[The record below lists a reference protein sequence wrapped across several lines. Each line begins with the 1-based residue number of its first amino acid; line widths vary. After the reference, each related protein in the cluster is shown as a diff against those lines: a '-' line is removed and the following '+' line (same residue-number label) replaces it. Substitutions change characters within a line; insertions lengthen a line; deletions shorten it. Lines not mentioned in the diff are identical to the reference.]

1 MPNNQ
6 GIKDDDRCQGIKKN
20 GDRCQYKGKHDGY
33 CGIHCPK
40 TPPKDVNLCRNA
52 ILIQKKWRRYE
63 VRKYMEKLMID
74 KKDND
79 NLHNDT
85 SLFTLQPSSEIRI
98 PIIYEINLDTKR
110 LRVKESFPELY
121 EWFCRRKGETT
132 DFRCPHTRCILSE
145 DDKNKLIDSF
155 RGYNKFIGF
164 NKNIKTLFESLFEI
178 CIELDNS
185 TNIFFTQIFAL
196 KFNINLLQKY
206 VSEIEHHLIP
216 EFGINPLSLDNG
228 IINKYI
234 QINTIVYN
242 INKMVSN
249 GSIKLVASPELP
261 LDNNKMPLN
270 NDGQP
275 LLKNGYMY
283 GKLISAIKLI
293 EYKKYI
299 IEKLKDFCMING
311 EINWSR
317 LSIITDSV
325 ILDYIV
331 SKHVNANNSINTL
344 LTLED
349 NPYQKLVK

>member
-1 MPNNQ
+1 
-6 GIKDDDRCQGIKKN
+6 
-20 GDRCQYKGKHDGY
+20 
-33 CGIHCPK
+33 
-40 TPPKDVNLCRNA
+40 
-52 ILIQKKWRRYE
+52 
-63 VRKYMEKLMID
+63 MEKLMID

-79 NLHNDT
+79 NLQNDT
-85 SLFTLQPSSEIRI
+85 SLFTMLPPSEIRI
-98 PIIYEINLDTKR
+98 PIIYEINSDTKP
-110 LRVKESFPELY
+110 LRFKESFPEFY
-121 EWFCRRKGETT
+121 EWFCRQKGETT
-132 DFRCPHTRCILSE
+132 AFRCPHTRCILSS
-145 DDKNKLIDSF
+145 DDKNKLIASF
-155 RGYNKFIGF
+155 KLFNKFIGF

-185 TNIFFTQIFAL
+185 TNIFFTEIFAL
-196 KFNINLLQKY
+196 KFNIDLLKKY

-216 EFGINPLSLDNG
+216 EFGINPLSLDNS

-261 LDNNKMPLN
+261 LDSNKMPLN

-299 IEKLKDFCMING
+299 IQKLKEFCTIEG
-311 EINWSR
+311 EINWGR
-317 LSIITDSV
+317 LSIITDPV

-331 SKHVNANNSINTL
+331 SKNVNANSTANNSIDTL